1 MPSNL
6 RLYVRL
12 PNWVGDVC
20 MSLPSLYVLQA
31 TGLPLTIC
39 ARPWARDLLAGV
51 APAQDFVP
59 MRGAWR
65 ADRAALRQQLRE
77 RGASARD
84 CRGLSL
90 PDSLSSAAVF
100 RLAGIPTAG
109 YRDDGRS
116 LLLRWPIDKPGTP
129 LHAVESWYYLT
140 RKALTY
146 WGLPA
151 GAEQPGPALGLTPTA
166 DQGMAAD
173 AALAEAGLARGG
185 FVLIA
190 PTATGLH
197 RGRNKVWPG
206 FDALTRRLQAQG
218 IDVAMCPPPSEVDE
232 ARRNAPSARLLPALG
247 LGAFAALT
255 TRAALVVCNDSG
267 VSHVAAAAGARQ
279 VTLFGVTERDRTG
292 PWSRDAVCL
301 GSSQHWPA
309 VEEVEPAVLALLQST
324 EAGAKDGATAGA
336 AG

>member
-1 MPSNL
+1 MPSSF

-20 MSLPSLYVLQA
+20 MSLPSLYALQA

-51 APAQDFVP
+51 ASGQDFVP

-65 ADRAALRQQLRE
+65 TDRAALRQQLRE
-77 RGASARD
+77 HGVRARD

-116 LLLRWPIDKPGTP
+116 LLLRWPIDKPKAP
-129 LHAVESWYYLT
+129 MHAVQSWYYLT
-140 RKALTY
+140 RKALGR

-151 GAEQPGPALGLTPTA
+151 GAEQPGPDLGLTPTA
-166 DQGMAAD
+166 AQAAAAD
-173 AALAEAGLARGG
+173 ATLAEAGLASGR

-206 FDALTRRLQAQG
+206 FDTLTRRLQARG
-218 IDVAMCPPPSEVDE
+218 VEVAMCPPPAEVEE
-232 ARRNAPSARLLPALG
+232 ARRNAPTASLLPAMG
-247 LGAFAALT
+247 LGAYAALT
-255 TRAALVVCNDSG
+255 TRAALVLCNDSG

-279 VTLFGVTERDRTG
+279 VTLFGVTEQGRTG
-292 PWSRDAVCL
+292 PWSPHAVCL
-301 GSSQHWPA
+301 GSDHHWPH
-309 VEEVEPAVLALLQST
+309 VEEVEPAVARLLESSRDD
-324 EAGAKDGATAGA
+324 ARINI
-336 AG
+336 